1 MNHGQKLVAIFL
13 KSCLKFY
20 CEVLLGVVLAASQTL
35 CASAK
40 DSGNAAPGAVPPSEP
55 DYLAA
60 ELQELDVGS
69 VKSLGGPDLG
79 HALLI
84 VLPAQN
90 GPADRAGL
98 RPGDVIVA
106 LNGKLAP
113 SLDEFN
119 DLITRAGSGAEFR
132 FDIWRQG
139 TKLTLPV
146 RLESASEETK
156 AGSIE
161 QRIDAYDA
169 IAKIFDRNAF
179 PTLWATT
186 ESNLGIAYWARV
198 QGSRTENIEAAIKA
212 YKSALTILTRDAFP
226 LEWALTQ
233 NNLGLAYGDRLQDS
247 RAENIEAAI
256 KAYQAALTILTRD
269 AFPLS
274 WAWTQNN
281 LSLAYE
287 DRLQGSRAEN
297 IEAAIK
303 AYQAALTVLPRE
315 ALSQEPAPENVGSA
329 QMEAAA
335 KSEAQ
340 PSEEKAQPASQ
351 PAEASSPTLTET
363 ASIPP
368 LVSRTPSASATAFSA
383 PPLKAVDKQSPGVG
397 TVRHG
402 RYGYWP
408 RPYRRHYGYWPRPYW
423 RHYGYWHRPYYRRWV
438 YGYRHYGYRRYGHRR
453 R

>member
-20 CEVLLGVVLAASQTL
+20 CEVLLVVVLAASQTL

-40 DSGNAAPGAVPPSEP
+40 DSGNAAPGAVPPSKP

-60 ELQELDVGS
+60 ELQELDAGS
-69 VKSLGGPDLG
+69 MKSLGPNLG

-113 SLDEFN
+113 SLDQFN

-132 FDIWRQG
+132 LDIWRQG

-146 RLESASEETK
+146 RLGSASEETK

-186 ESNLGIAYWARV
+186 E
-198 QGSRTENIEAAIKA
+198 
-212 YKSALTILTRDAFP
+212 
-226 LEWALTQ
+226 
-233 NNLGLAYGDRLQDS
+233 NNLGLAY
-247 RAENIEAAI
+247 
-256 KAYQAALTILTRD
+256 
-269 AFPLS
+269 
-274 WAWTQNN
+274 WA
-281 LSLAYE
+281 
-287 DRLQGSRAEN
+287 RVQGSRAEN

-303 AYQAALTVLPRE
+303 AYEAALTI
-315 ALSQEPAPENVGSA
+315 
-329 QMEAAA
+329 
-335 KSEAQ
+335 
-340 PSEEKAQPASQ
+340 
-351 PAEASSPTLTET
+351 LTRD
-363 ASIPP
+363 AFP
-368 LVSRTPSASATAFSA
+368 L
-383 PPLKAVDKQSPGVG
+383 GV
-397 TVRHG
+397 
-402 RYGYWP
+402 
-408 RPYRRHYGYWPRPYW
+408 
-423 RHYGYWHRPYYRRWV
+423 
-438 YGYRHYGYRRYGHRR
+438 
-453 R
+453 

>member
-1 MNHGQKLVAIFL
+1 VNHGQKLVAIFL
-13 KSCLKFY
+13 KSCFKFY
-20 CEVLLGVVLAASQTL
+20 CEVLLVVLLAASQTL
-35 CASAK
+35 FASAK
-40 DSGNAAPGAVPPSEP
+40 DSGNAVPGAVPPSEP

-60 ELQELDVGS
+60 ELQELDAGS
-69 VKSLGGPDLG
+69 VRSLGPELG

-98 RPGDVIVA
+98 RPGDVILA
-106 LNGKLAP
+106 LNGKLVP

-119 DLITRAGSGAEFR
+119 DLITRAGSGAEVR
-132 FDIWRQG
+132 LDIWRQG

-146 RLESASEETK
+146 RLGSASEETK
-156 AGSIE
+156 AGSID

-179 PTLWATT
+179 PTLWA
-186 ESNLGIAYWARV
+186 I
-198 QGSRTENIEAAIKA
+198 
-212 YKSALTILTRDAFP
+212 
-226 LEWALTQ
+226 TQ
-233 NNLGLAYGDRLQDS
+233 NNLGIAYGDRLQGS

-281 LSLAYE
+281 LGLAYE
-287 DRLQGSRAEN
+287 ARLLGSRAEN
-297 IEAAIK
+297 IEAATK
-303 AYQAALTVLPRE
+303 AHQAALTVLPRE
-315 ALSQEPAPENVGSA
+315 ALPQEPAAENVGSA

-340 PSEEKAQPASQ
+340 PSEEKAQPTSQ
-351 PAEASSPTLTET
+351 PAEASSPAPTET
-363 ASIPP
+363 TSIPP

-402 RYGYWP
+402 RYGYWH
-408 RPYRRHYGYWPRPYW
+408 RPYR

-453 R
+453 W

>member
-1 MNHGQKLVAIFL
+1 VNHGQRLVAIFL

-20 CEVLLGVVLAASQTL
+20 CEVLLVVMLAASQTL
-35 CASAK
+35 FASAK
-40 DSGNAAPGAVPPSEP
+40 DSGNAVLGAVPPSKP

-60 ELQELDVGS
+60 ELQELDAGS
-69 VKSLGGPDLG
+69 VKSLGLDLG

-119 DLITRAGSGAEFR
+119 DLITRAGSGAEVR
-132 FDIWRQG
+132 LDIWRQR

-146 RLESASEETK
+146 RLGSASEETK

-179 PTLWATT
+179 P
-186 ESNLGIAYWARV
+186 
-198 QGSRTENIEAAIKA
+198 
-212 YKSALTILTRDAFP
+212 IL
-226 LEWALTQ
+226 WALTQ
-233 NNLGLAYGDRLQDS
+233 NNLGLAYGDRLQGS

-281 LSLAYE
+281 LGLAYE
-287 DRLQGSRAEN
+287 ARLQGSRAEN
-297 IEAAIK
+297 IEAATK
-303 AYQAALTVLPRE
+303 AHQAALTVLPRE
-315 ALSQEPAPENVGSA
+315 ALPQEPAAENIGSA

-335 KSEAQ
+335 TSEAQ

-351 PAEASSPTLTET
+351 LAEASSPAPTET
-363 ASIPP
+363 TSIPP
-368 LVSRTPSASATAFSA
+368 LASRTPSASATAFSA
-383 PPLKAVDKQSPGVG
+383 PPLKAVDKQSPDAG

-402 RYGYWP
+402 RYGYWH
-408 RPYRRHYGYWPRPYW
+408 RPYRRHYGYWRRPYW
-423 RHYGYWHRPYYRRWV
+423 RHYGYWRRRYWRHYAYWHRSYYRRWV
-438 YGYRHYGYRRYGHRR
+438 YGYRHYGYHRYGRR
-453 R
+453 W

>member
-1 MNHGQKLVAIFL
+1 MPSGQSGTREDFEAAAQAIWDGLPEQFRAVLSNVTVHVADFADAETLKAMHISDPYALLGLYHGVGLPFKSVLDPASLPDRIFL
-13 KSCLKFY
+13 YRIPIL
-20 CEVLLGVVLAASQTL
+20 V
-35 CASAK
+35 
-40 DSGNAAPGAVPPSEP
+40 
-55 DYLAA
+55 
-60 ELQELDVGS
+60 
-69 VKSLGGPDLG
+69 
-79 HALLI
+79 
-84 VLPAQN
+84 
-90 GPADRAGL
+90 
-98 RPGDVIVA
+98 
-106 LNGKLAP
+106 P

-132 FDIWRQG
+132 LDIWRQG

-146 RLESASEETK
+146 RLGSASEETK

-186 ESNLGIAYWARV
+186 ENKLGIAYWARV
-198 QGSRTENIEAAIKA
+198 
-212 YKSALTILTRDAFP
+212 
-226 LEWALTQ
+226 
-233 NNLGLAYGDRLQDS
+233 
-247 RAENIEAAI
+247 
-256 KAYQAALTILTRD
+256 
-269 AFPLS
+269 
-274 WAWTQNN
+274 
-281 LSLAYE
+281 
-287 DRLQGSRAEN
+287 QGSRAEN

-315 ALSQEPAPENVGSA
+315 ALPQEPAAENVGSA

-351 PAEASSPTLTET
+351 PVEASSPAPTET
-363 ASIPP
+363 TSIPP

-397 TVRHG
+397 TVRHR
-402 RYGYWP
+402 RYGYWH
-408 RPYRRHYGYWPRPYW
+408 RPYR

-438 YGYRHYGYRRYGHRR
+438 YGYRHYGYRLYGYRR
-453 R
+453 W